1 MTELC
6 ETLWVSGQG
15 EEQALVAAAQCGSAD
30 AFNELVLHYQSQ
42 VYNLAYHLIE
52 DAAAADDATQEAFL
66 SAYQS
71 LSRFR
76 GGSFRAWLLRIV
88 ANACYDE
95 LRRRR
100 RQPNVSWA
108 DVGDL
113 DEEANPHLADPG
125 ASPEESLQQQELRR
139 VLERAL
145 GKLPEHQRITLVL
158 IDSLGL
164 SYEEASQAMGVALG
178 TVKSRLARAR
188 SDMQVLLQEERQLLP
203 ARYWAPAA
211 G

>member
-1 MTELC
+1 M
-6 ETLWVSGQG
+6 
-15 EEQALVAAAQCGSAD
+15 AAAQCGSAD
-30 AFNELVLHYQSQ
+30 AFNELVLRYQSQ
-42 VYNLAYHLIE
+42 AYNLAYHLIK
-52 DAAAADDATQEAFL
+52 DPAAADDATQEAFL
-66 SAYQS
+66 SAYRS
-71 LSRFR
+71 LSHFR

-100 RQPNVSWA
+100 RQPKVSWA
-108 DVGDL
+108 DFGDL
-113 DEEANPHLADPG
+113 DEEANPRLADPG
-125 ASPEESLQQQELRR
+125 PDPEESLQQQELRR

-145 GKLPEHQRITLVL
+145 GKLPEHQRITLML

-164 SYEEASQAMGVALG
+164 SYEEAAQAMGIAVG

-188 SDMQVLLQEERQLLP
+188 GEMQELLQEERQRLP
-203 ARYWAPAA
+203 SRSWSPAQ